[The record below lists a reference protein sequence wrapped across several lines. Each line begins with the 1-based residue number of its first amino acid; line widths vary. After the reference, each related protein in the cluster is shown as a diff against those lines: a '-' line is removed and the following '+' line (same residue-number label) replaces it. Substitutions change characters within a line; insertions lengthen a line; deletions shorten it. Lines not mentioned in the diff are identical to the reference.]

1 MKAMNWNEYVELCE
15 MNAEKRKAARKLF
28 RNKYPTF
35 CKVMDVISDIMMAI
49 SFVIFVYCCITA
61 VAAKVRQIK
70 MVSTKAADEINNIA
84 NKLKAEDEN
93 AKACPDEVAPEE
105 EVMA

>member
-1 MKAMNWNEYVELCE
+1 MKMNWNEYVAMCND
-15 MNAEKRKAARKLF
+15 NAAKRKEARKLF

-61 VAAKVRQIK
+61 AAAKVRQIK
-70 MVSTKAADEINNIA
+70 MITAKAVDEINSIA
-84 NKLKAEDEN
+84 NKAKIDDEN
-93 AKACPDEVAPEE
+93 AKACPDEVESE
-105 EVMA
+105 EVIA

>member
-28 RNKYPTF
+28 RDKYPTF
-35 CKVMDVISDIMMAI
+35 CKAMDVIADIMMII
-49 SFVIFVYCCITA
+49 SFVLFVYCCITA
-61 VAAKVRQIK
+61 AAAKVRQIK
-70 MVSTKAADEINNIA
+70 MTTTKVVDDINGIV

-93 AKACPDEVAPEE
+93 AKACPDEIESE
-105 EVMA
+105 EVIA